1 MKVWYRLLGGWS
13 ETFIF
18 SIERRT
24 GRILLNNGAVVS
36 MQDINDRWTLHN
48 PYGKEFKKYDKRK

>member
-18 SIERRT
+18 KINKETRS
-24 GRILLNNGAVVS
+24 ILLNNGAVVS
-36 MQDINDRWTLHN
+36 IKDINKRWTIHN
-48 PYGKEFKKYDKRK
+48 PYERR